1 MGVASSRD
9 GPRRAIGRRDFLKW
23 SGAGLAGAAAL
34 SSTACAEIASGFSQS
49 TVGGPNTVILSKGP
63 DTTGTLEKVV
73 AKFNSEDH
81 PFKVYWQP
89 MSNDTSQYFD
99 KVRTEFQVGRSTID
113 IVGAD
118 VIWPAQLAAN
128 GWLEDLSDLF
138 TEEMQSDFLEAS
150 IESSKYKG
158 KIYGVPWYSDA
169 GLLYYRKDLLDKA
182 GLQPP
187 KTWEELIDVAGKVQR
202 EEGIKDG
209 FTFQGAEY
217 EGGVCNQCE
226 YIWNAGGDILAPGDP
241 TRVVIGQ
248 KGGIEGY
255 ETVRR
260 NIDSG
265 VATLGN
271 ATYKELESLTVFI
284 QGDAVFHR
292 DWPFGYALATGG
304 KAAGSSLKPEW
315 VGATQLPTSNPG
327 DQSYATLGGWDYCI
341 NALSQKKEQA
351 WEFIQWMMQPEIQ
364 KTFAINAGYLPPRKS
379 LFEDRA
385 LTTKDQP
392 VMGLAKPSFESTR
405 PRPSVNPFYSD
416 MSLDMAE
423 SFNDT
428 VKGDIAPRDA
438 IRQLEVK
445 LDRIAQA
452 AKSVF
457 GLA

>member
-1 MGVASSRD
+1 
-9 GPRRAIGRRDFLKW
+9 
-23 SGAGLAGAAAL
+23 
-34 SSTACAEIASGFSQS
+34 
-49 TVGGPNTVILSKGP
+49 
-63 DTTGTLEKVV
+63 
-73 AKFNSEDH
+73 
-81 PFKVYWQP
+81 
-89 MSNDTSQYFD
+89 
-99 KVRTEFQVGRSTID
+99 
-113 IVGAD
+113 
-118 VIWPAQLAAN
+118 
-128 GWLEDLSDLF
+128 
-138 TEEMQSDFLEAS
+138 
-150 IESSKYKG
+150 
-158 KIYGVPWYSDA
+158 
-169 GLLYYRKDLLDKA
+169 
-182 GLQPP
+182 
-187 KTWEELIDVAGKVQR
+187 
-202 EEGIKDG
+202 
-209 FTFQGAEY
+209 
-217 EGGVCNQCE
+217 
-226 YIWNAGGDILAPGDP
+226 
-241 TRVVIGQ
+241 VIGQ
-248 KGGIEGY
+248 QGGIEGY

-304 KAAGSSLKPEW
+304 EAAGSSLKPEW
-315 VGATQLPTSNPG
+315 VGVTQLPTTNPG
-327 DQSYATLGGWDYCI
+327 DQSYACLGGWDFCI

-351 WEFIQWMMQPEIQ
+351 WEFIQWMIQPEIQ

-392 VMGLAKPSFESTR
+392 VMGLAKPSFEFMR

-438 IRQLEVK
+438 VRQLEVK